1 MKNRRTFLKA
11 LSSLP
16 VLGALFSGEKAFA
29 RRTRR
34 DLLKELG
41 VRPFINAAGT
51 YTTMTGSLM
60 LPEVMEAINYGSQ
73 HYVFL
78 DELHDAVGRRLASLI
93 GCEAA
98 MVTAGAASALT
109 LGTAAVLTGAQ
120 RKFIEQLPDLTG
132 MKGEVVIQKS
142 HHFPYEH
149 ALRNCGVRLLDVE
162 TREELERAVNQKT
175 AMLFFLNYA
184 NNQGRIK
191 DAEWVELGRKHGIS
205 TFNDCAADVH
215 PVENLSKWT
224 RMGFDLVCFSG
235 GKGLFGPQSSG
246 LLLGRK
252 DLIAAARLNDSP
264 NSNTIGRGMK
274 VNKEEMLGLLV
285 AVETFL
291 RMDHNKTW
299 KEWERRAQLI
309 IDSAR
314 SLPGLQAEMYLPEI
328 FNRWPHIRVQWD
340 PQRVKAKPNDIVR
353 SLRAGEPSVAVLATR
368 EGLDIGVITLKPGE
382 DRIVARRLREVLK
395 SAA

>member
-16 VLGALFSGEKAFA
+16 LLGAFFSSEKAFA
-29 RRTRR
+29 RRTKR

-132 MKGEVVIQKS
+132 MKSEAIIQKS

-149 ALRNCGVRLLDVE
+149 ALRNCGVRLVDVE
-162 TREELERAVNQKT
+162 TREELERAVNHNT

-191 DAEWVELGRKHGIS
+191 DADWVELGKKHGIP

-274 VNKEEMLGLLV
+274 VNKEEMLGLLA

-299 KEWERRAQLI
+299 KEWERRAKLI

-340 PQRVKAKPNDIVR
+340 PQKVKAKPNDIVR

-368 EGLDIGVITLKPGE
+368 EGLDVGVITLKPGE